1 MIAPLVN
8 WLREPLF
15 RCFSYET
22 PDSLPTDEAQT
33 SSNSIKSSESTVSS
47 KKIYSVYM
55 RIIYIKLNSI
65 VGTILTA
72 FTTTLVEAVTIPM
85 VDVRSQ
91 SLSKKGDC
99 NVRYNCYNQS

>member
-1 MIAPLVN
+1 LVN
-8 WLREPLF
+8 LFREPLF

-33 SSNSIKSSESTVSS
+33 LSNSIKSSESTVSS

-55 RIIYIKLNSI
+55 RIIYIKCKLV
-65 VGTILTA
+65 VGTVLTA
-72 FTTTLVEAVTIPM
+72 FTITAVRMPL

-91 SLSKKGDC
+91 SLSKRGEYHVPTC
-99 NVRYNCYNQS
+99 NI